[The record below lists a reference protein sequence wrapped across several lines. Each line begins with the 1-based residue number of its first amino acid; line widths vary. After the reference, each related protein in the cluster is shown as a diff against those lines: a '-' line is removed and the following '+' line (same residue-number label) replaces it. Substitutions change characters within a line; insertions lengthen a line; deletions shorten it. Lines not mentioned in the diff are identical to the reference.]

1 MSDTKRVIIG
11 SESDDSLKLEL
22 QQLGSKVVAPV
33 ALYNSSGVIIDTFTA
48 IISGTVT
55 VSATDLDIRDLT
67 SSDVVT
73 VTGGASQTADV
84 KVSLD
89 GETVTVDTELPASVA
104 LSDTLANPTAPAV
117 GGYDLLWD
125 GTQWVRARG
134 DVNGGANIRPYE
146 SSSADADDLG
156 NSTATLQGS
165 NGNPIYVRT
174 FGHWFDGSTWDRAR
188 GDSTDGLLVNLGAN
202 NDVTVTGTITANQ
215 GTAGSA
221 EWLVGG
227 GIASGATDS
236 GNPVKI
242 GGIYNS
248 TKPTFIDGQR
258 GDVQITS
265 RGAVTTTLFVNDTG
279 TAITAE
285 ADNADNVAAS
295 GTGNNLSTVSRL
307 TYFDGSTWDR
317 ARGDSTD
324 GLLINLG
331 TNNDVTVSQDSQAS
345 LDHGSNLD
353 IDTIAEQIT
362 STSFSAKRGV
372 ILRCPLANTG
382 TVYVGNSDV
391 TAGTTAATDGIP
403 IESGESL
410 FLEVN
415 NPNLLYAIGSAN
427 NQTIF
432 WLAV

>member
-11 SESDDSLKLEL
+11 SEADDSLKLEL

-125 GTQWVRARG
+125 GTQRVRARG

-227 GIASGATDS
+227 GIAYG
-236 GNPVKI
+236 
-242 GGIYNS
+242 
-248 TKPTFIDGQR
+248 
-258 GDVQITS
+258 
-265 RGAVTTTLFVNDTG
+265 
-279 TAITAE
+279 
-285 ADNADNVAAS
+285 
-295 GTGNNLSTVSRL
+295 
-307 TYFDGSTWDR
+307 
-317 ARGDSTD
+317 
-324 GLLINLG
+324 
-331 TNNDVTVSQDSQAS
+331 
-345 LDHGSNLD
+345 
-353 IDTIAEQIT
+353 
-362 STSFSAKRGV
+362 
-372 ILRCPLANTG
+372 
-382 TVYVGNSDV
+382 
-391 TAGTTAATDGIP
+391 
-403 IESGESL
+403 
-410 FLEVN
+410 
-415 NPNLLYAIGSAN
+415 
-427 NQTIF
+427 
-432 WLAV
+432 